1 MTDICQRQFRF
12 LKFSFGPVCPN
23 PRCPGSSSDGKVLPL
38 DPFSDE
44 SDENSDGNSTCDEAC
59 SGPPGEGRHHVICI
73 DPAVPTRPL
82 WCNSTPVHEFE
93 EIKQWLVKAR
103 GHTTRNALYF
113 LLSSFK
119 DLQIDFGSVLRQ
131 NWIRFGLY
139 ELFLSSQRH
148 EKSAF
153 LGWRSLHSTEAFK

>member
-1 MTDICQRQFRF
+1 MLFYFVARYKNGKKLHELFNILMSIMTDICQRQFQF

-38 DPFSDE
+38 DPSSDE
-44 SDENSDGNSTCDEAC
+44 SDEDNDGNSTCDEDCA
-59 SGPPGEGRHHVICI
+59 SLPLERRHHVICI

-103 GHTTRNALYF
+103 DRTFRNALF
-113 LLSSFK
+113 LLNFIF
-119 DLQIDFGSVLRQ
+119 Q
-131 NWIRFGLY
+131 RF
-139 ELFLSSQRH
+139 
-148 EKSAF
+148 AN
-153 LGWRSLHSTEAFK
+153 

>member
-23 PRCPGSSSDGKVLPL
+23 PRCPGSSSDGKVLSL
-38 DPFSDE
+38 DPSSDE
-44 SDENSDGNSTCDEAC
+44 SDEDNDGNSTFDEDCAG
-59 SGPPGEGRHHVICI
+59 SPGELRHHVICI

-103 GHTTRNALYF
+103 GQIHRHLTFIHTTRNAPYF
-113 LLSSFK
+113 QRFTNRFWQLVFK
-119 DLQIDFGSVLRQ
+119 E
-131 NWIRFGLY
+131 
-139 ELFLSSQRH
+139 ELD
-148 EKSAF
+148 
-153 LGWRSLHSTEAFK
+153 